1 MSWQRIFAVFTRYLY
16 PIKRLDP
23 LSDLIFWPFIDIL
36 LWGLTSNWLQ
46 TENTGSFGAIAS
58 SLLCC
63 LLFWQIVWRTQYD
76 ISVNLLTE
84 FWARN
89 LSNLFSSPLKPVEWI
104 MGVLLLGVT
113 KAVIG
118 AAFGISAVY
127 LLYGVKFL
135 ELGLQV
141 IPFFLLF
148 SFCGWTLGFLAGG
161 VIIYFGQRLQQIA
174 WMMPW
179 LIAPFSAIFYPISS
193 LPSWAQSIASF
204 VPMTPFFESVRLL
217 VHGQSPLWGTLL
229 MAIGLNLV
237 YLALS
242 IWFFLFMFEKRK
254 AKGLMGIE

>member
-1 MSWQRIFAVFTRYLY
+1 MSWQRIYAVFTRYLY

-36 LWGLTSNWLQ
+36 LWGLTSNWLK
-46 TENTGSFGAIAS
+46 TESLGSFGTLAA

-89 LSNLFSSPLKPVEWI
+89 LSNLFSSPLKPIEWI
-104 MGVLLLGVT
+104 AGVLLLGLT

-118 AAFGISAVY
+118 AVFGISAVY

-135 ELGLQV
+135 ELGVQV
-141 IPFFLLF
+141 VPFFFLF
-148 SFCGWTLGFLAGG
+148 SIAGWTLGFLAGG
-161 VIIYFGQRLQQIA
+161 IIIYFGQRLQQIA

-179 LIAPFSAIFYPISS
+179 IIAPFSAIFYPIDS
-193 LPSWAQSIASF
+193 LPLWAQKIASYI
-204 VPMTPFFESVRLL
+204 PMTPFFESVRASIRGETYSWTDL
-217 VHGQSPLWGTLL
+217 VTATS
-229 MAIGLNLV
+229 LNLF
-237 YLALS
+237 YLSVS
-242 IWFFLFMFEKRK
+242 IVFFLYMLHRRK
-254 AKGLMGIE
+254 HRGLMGIE